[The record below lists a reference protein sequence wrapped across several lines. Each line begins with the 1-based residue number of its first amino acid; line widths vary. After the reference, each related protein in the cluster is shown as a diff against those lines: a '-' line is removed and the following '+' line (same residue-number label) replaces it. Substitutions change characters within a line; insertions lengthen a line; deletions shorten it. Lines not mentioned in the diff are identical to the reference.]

1 MAKSASAAAPALTP
15 HPAPGYP
22 APRVSP
28 IAPACARPPT
38 RSNSRT
44 PSSCSPRGSDVP
56 PPRRAR
62 AQRTPAGSAPQARR
76 QCRSGD
82 RGAAYRAL
90 RLLQPMSH
98 QNALR
103 SKMTLPCVTFPSR
116 PMRFHLRAHL
126 CAPRARLCAFAAATP
141 AQTRPSPLCA
151 RPAPRGGRGGE
162 GAAVAAAR
170 VGRSTALRGCE
181 SKVACAR
188 VSCGGGA
195 GSRRGGGGGDG
206 QRTAHLTHLPTP
218 LCARRRRAPDARPGR
233 DVWLRH

>member
-1 MAKSASAAAPALTP
+1 MTSLQRDGRARSA
-15 HPAPGYP
+15 
-22 APRVSP
+22 R
-28 IAPACARPPT
+28 
-38 RSNSRT
+38 
-44 PSSCSPRGSDVP
+44 
-56 PPRRAR
+56 RRAR
-62 AQRTPAGSAPQARR
+62 RLQRGGSVARAIVAQHIARF
-76 QCRSGD
+76 
-82 RGAAYRAL
+82 GACSRC
-90 RLLQPMSH
+90 PIK
-98 QNALR
+98 NALR

-126 CAPRARLCAFAAATP
+126 CAPRSRLCAFAAATP

-195 GSRRGGGGGDG
+195 GRRRGGGGGDG

-218 LCARRRRAPDARPGR
+218 LCARRR
-233 DVWLRH
+233 

>member
-15 HPAPGYP
+15 HPAPGHH

-44 PSSCSPRGSDVP
+44 PSSCSTSGSDVP
-56 PPRRAR
+56 PTRRAR

-90 RLLQPMSH
+90 RRLQPMSH

-126 CAPRARLCAFAAATP
+126 CAP
-141 AQTRPSPLCA
+141 A
-151 RPAPRGGRGGE
+151 RPPSRVLPPPPRRKHGRRHSALGRRLEGGGE
-162 GAAVAAAR
+162 GKGLRWRQRRWAVRRRCEAASRRWRAR
-170 VGRSTALRGCE
+170 VCLAGAGP
-181 SKVACAR
+181 
-188 VSCGGGA
+188 GGGA
-195 GSRRGGGGGDG
+195 AAAAAMGS
-206 QRTAHLTHLPTP
+206 A
-218 LCARRRRAPDARPGR
+218 
-233 DVWLRH
+233 LRI